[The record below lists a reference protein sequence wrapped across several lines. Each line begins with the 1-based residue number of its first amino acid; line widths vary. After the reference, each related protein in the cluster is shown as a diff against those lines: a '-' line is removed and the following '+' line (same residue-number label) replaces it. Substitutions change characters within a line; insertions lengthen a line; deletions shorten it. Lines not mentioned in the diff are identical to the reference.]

1 MFHPED
7 SEEKVSPLLVHN
19 AAQNTDGNFL
29 QRLVPRHGSFYAQ
42 PQFYAERSTS
52 SLSFSSVFSSSTTAA
67 ATSASISMSGI

>member
-42 PQFYAERSTS
+42 PQFYAEPSTS
-52 SLSFSSVFSSSTTAA
+52 SLSFSSSTTAA